1 MKSSILNSIILCSLI
16 NLLIRSNCLVQ
27 SNEGGL
33 VVVEEE
39 EENEHLE
46 PVSYVVTQEAWFEF
60 GIKDSYNSTDEPVRK
75 GRIVIGLFGDICPM
89 TTTNFAQL
97 TKGFKR
103 DAV

>member
-16 NLLIRSNCLVQ
+16 NLLIRSNYLVQ
-27 SNEGGL
+27 SNEGGIGI
-33 VVVEEE
+33 EEE
-39 EENEHLE
+39 EENEHHE

-103 DAV
+103 DSV